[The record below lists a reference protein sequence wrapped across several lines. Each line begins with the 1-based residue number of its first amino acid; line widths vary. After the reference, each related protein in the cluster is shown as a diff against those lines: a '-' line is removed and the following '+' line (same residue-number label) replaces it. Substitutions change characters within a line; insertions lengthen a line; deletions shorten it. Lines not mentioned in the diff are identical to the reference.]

1 MLTGYDPQLWV
12 DGVIPLNRYQIVL
25 GDAFRAV
32 IEKAMTPDPR
42 GRYPSAA
49 AMLRALNN
57 LTVLDKRYRSWRQQA
72 TAAALAVGV
81 GLAMGENLISSLSLA
96 PRKEEAKLK

>member
-1 MLTGYDPQLWV
+1 M
-12 DGVIPLNRYQIVL
+12 L

-42 GRYPSAA
+42 DRYPSAA

-57 LTVLDKRYRSWRQQA
+57 LTVLDKRYRSWRRQA

-81 GLAMGENLISSLSLA
+81 GLAMGVFTVFLGFRALQNGRSGAYLTVVEQARSLQQQG
-96 PRKEEAKLK
+96 R